1 MLFVRPG
8 CEEKFEGMSTSAQVI
23 TLISEDLDEEL
34 LEGDAGSNSHG
45 RSFVDQTTSL
55 WLRRE

>member
-1 MLFVRPG
+1 
-8 CEEKFEGMSTSAQVI
+8 MSTSAQVI